1 MTDFKAFQTPG
12 VDLDYFTESRKHFTL
27 EEWIDLLVSSCQF
40 NPECHS
46 LAQKML
52 LLSRI
57 IPLVQE
63 RGAPGR

>member
-1 MTDFKAFQTPG
+1 
-12 VDLDYFTESRKHFTL
+12 L
-27 EEWIDLLVSSCQF
+27 EEGIDLLVSSCQF